1 MPFFNKPELKRAAGR
16 ADLLHKSLSDAIRAT
31 KSLSLDMQ
39 FDIFLSHCYLD
50 KEYVLGLKNLL
61 EKMKYT
67 VYVDWDA
74 DFSLSRTNVTRSTA
88 DLLKHRMRHCR
99 CLFYAVSGHSSESK
113 WMPWELGFC
122 DGLHGKVAIVP
133 VGDAPSISEEYAGLE
148 YLSLYPY
155 VVKDIHRLTNQEDI
169 WVQREEDEECSH
181 LPNWLNGES
190 I

>member
-1 MPFFNKPELKRAAGR
+1 MSGELVMPLFNKPELKRAAGQ

-31 KSLSLDMQ
+31 KSLALDTR

-50 KEYVLGLKNLL
+50 KEYILGLKNLL

-74 DFSLSRTNVTRSTA
+74 DSDLNRMHVTKGTA

-99 CLFYAVSGHSSESK
+99 CLFYAISGYSAESK

-133 VGDAPSISEEYAGLE
+133 VGAAPSTSE
-148 YLSLYPY
+148 
-155 VVKDIHRLTNQEDI
+155 D
-169 WVQREEDEECSH
+169 
-181 LPNWLNGES
+181 
-190 I
+190 